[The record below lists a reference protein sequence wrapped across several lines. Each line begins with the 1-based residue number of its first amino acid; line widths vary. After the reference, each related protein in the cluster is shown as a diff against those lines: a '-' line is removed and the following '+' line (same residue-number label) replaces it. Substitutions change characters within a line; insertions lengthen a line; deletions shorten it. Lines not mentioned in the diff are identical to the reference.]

1 MANRMHARR
10 DFLRADPAAR
20 IQRIAEGLAAIRDRI
35 DECAWMIEWAVPHEP
50 PASQVELVE
59 LQSRLSEM
67 KSELTGFTGFSED

>member
-1 MANRMHARR
+1 MTNRTKARR

-20 IQRIAEGLAAIRDRI
+20 IQRIAEGLGAIRDRI

-59 LQSRLSEM
+59 LQSRLSEL
-67 KSELTGFTGFSED
+67 KRELTGFSGFSED

>member
-67 KSELTGFTGFSED
+67 RRELTGSQDFQD